1 MVAFPISQVIF
12 NNCGD
17 NRNNININN
26 NVFLSINYSYKKNS
40 QSIYM
45 DSYNDKYLKYK
56 AKYLN
61 LKKTMSLRNV
71 SQSGGADKTEIYLF
85 KAEWCGHC
93 KGFKPLWEKIKEEY
107 KDKYTFVTLDSEKD
121 KEKIDEWKIGG
132 FPTIIKKTNNS
143 AEEYVGPRDEASVV
157 EFIKKN

>member
-1 MVAFPISQVIF
+1 MVAFPISQLIF

-17 NRNNININN
+17 IRKNININN
-26 NVFLSINYSYKKNS
+26 NVFLSINYSYKKIS

-61 LKKTMSLRNV
+61 LKKTMSLINL
-71 SQSGGADKTEIYLF
+71 SQAGGADKTEIYLF

-93 KGFKPLWEKIKEEY
+93 KGFKPVWEKIKEEY
-107 KDKYTFVTLDSEKD
+107 KDKYTFITLDSEKD
-121 KEKIDEWKIGG
+121 KAKIDQWGVGG

-143 AEEYVGPRDEASVV
+143 AEEYVGPRDEGSVV